1 MILLGIEKYLLD
13 IVIQPDK
20 VNALSLAAVS
30 AVALSLWNAYE
41 TGFSRC
47 NYNWTVEIHHEEVLH
62 DMW

>member
-30 AVALSLWNAYE
+30 AVALSLWNA
-41 TGFSRC
+41 
-47 NYNWTVEIHHEEVLH
+47 
-62 DMW
+62 